1 MRWASLTDME
11 THWSS
16 DPDGNLMI
24 NFDPVFSSVSLRG
37 RNLQMTRMESS
48 LESPSLDKSL
58 SLSSPIL
65 TWFSLWWLLDS
76 RIDWGYIT
84 LHRVCKTYKMNNMC
98 PKLEQEQK
106 DKRLKTGWPRHSI
119 NMKYIFLTRLQG
131 WYEVLCQIDTYMVHI
146 SHTLILA
153 THLHCSLQK
162 YQSNVCMAPIHWTIT
177 KTTHRQS
184 HQPSQAQ
191 TTPPTPGLHPQFTP
205 WPPSSSPRKCVTV
218 CRVLRGVQ
226 WPPC

>member
-1 MRWASLTDME
+1 ME

-48 LESPSLDKSL
+48 LESPSFDKSL

-106 DKRLKTGWPRHSI
+106 DKRLVDLGTQLIWNTNFWLVCRDCMKRCVKYRH
-119 NMKYIFLTRLQG
+119 
-131 WYEVLCQIDTYMVHI
+131 TYMVHI
-146 SHTLILA
+146 SHTLILILA
-153 THLHCSLQK
+153 THLHYTVFRSISLTF
-162 YQSNVCMAPIHWTIT
+162 VW
-177 KTTHRQS
+177 
-184 HQPSQAQ
+184 
-191 TTPPTPGLHPQFTP
+191 PQFTEP
-205 WPPSSSPRKCVTV
+205 
-218 CRVLRGVQ
+218 
-226 WPPC
+226 

>member
-48 LESPSLDKSL
+48 LESPSFDKSL

-106 DKRLKTGWPRHSI
+106 DKRLVDLGTQLIWNTYFWLVCRDCMKCCVKYRH
-119 NMKYIFLTRLQG
+119 
-131 WYEVLCQIDTYMVHI
+131 TYMVHI

-191 TTPPTPGLHPQFTP
+191 TTPPSPGLHPQFTP